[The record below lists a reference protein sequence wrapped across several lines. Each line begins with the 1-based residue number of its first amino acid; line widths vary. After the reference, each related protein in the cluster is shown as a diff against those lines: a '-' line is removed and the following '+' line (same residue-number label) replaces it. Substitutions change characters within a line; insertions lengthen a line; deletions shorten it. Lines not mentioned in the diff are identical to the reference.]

1 MTKIP
6 KEFLVNE
13 DTIEEDFPPGP
24 LAEHLN
30 LVKKKDD
37 VVSAPASS
45 DFPPDGCGIGI
56 GSSYRDM

>member
-1 MTKIP
+1 MP

-13 DTIEEDFPPGP
+13 ATIEEDFPPGP

-30 LVKKKDD
+30 LVKKKDNT
-37 VVSAPASS
+37 VSATVSD